1 MKIKNFCKNWK
12 DELRSQIQPIIK
24 AGKRR
29 PALTIVQVGENP
41 ASNKY
46 VDNKI
51 KDCKEVGIIVELFRI
66 PEDAGLKQK
75 DLNKIVYDCESDG
88 IIIQLPLPQGL
99 DAQEALGY
107 ASILQDVDGFLP
119 GSPYVP
125 ATALGI
131 VTWLDSLR
139 IDYAGKVALV
149 IGRSKIVGKP
159 VARELLKRD
168 CTIVQAHS
176 KTRKEDLDRYLREAD
191 IIVCAV
197 GRAKFLDLEKPKD
210 GVIVVDV
217 GINFDESGKMVGD
230 CWNHENAASGVL
242 VTPVPGGVGLLTRCG
257 LLENVVKAWKDQ

>member
-1 MKIKNFCKNWK
+1 MEIKNFCKNWK
-12 DELRSQIQPIIK
+12 DELRSQIQPIVK

-29 PALTIVQVGENP
+29 PTLTIVQVGENP

-51 KDCKEVGIIVELFRI
+51 KDCKEVGIVVELFRI
-66 PEDAGLKQK
+66 PEDAGLEQK

-88 IIIQLPLPQGL
+88 IIIQLPLPQWL
-99 DAQEALGY
+99 NAQEALGY

-149 IGRSKIVGKP
+149 IGRS
-159 VARELLKRD
+159 
-168 CTIVQAHS
+168 VQTHS
-176 KTRKEDLDRYLREAD
+176 KTKEKDLDRYLREAD

-197 GRAKFLDLEKPKD
+197 GRANFLDLEKPKD
-210 GVIVVDV
+210 GAIVVDV

-230 CWNHENAASGVL
+230 CWNYENAAPGIV